1 MKWVTWVLVLALGG
15 FQYSLW
21 LSKGGWRDMWQLE
34 QQVAQQQETNHGL
47 QMRNH
52 ALAAEVADLAV
63 ATNCMQIKTGS
74 LSRSDRMA
82 KYNQLLR
89 IEEELGEAAYY
100 PGKKAFYQL
109 G

>member
-21 LSKGGWRDMWQLE
+21 LSKGGWRDMWRLE

-52 ALAAEVADLAV
+52 ALAAEVADLA
-63 ATNCMQIKTGS
+63 S
-74 LSRSDRMA
+74 
-82 KYNQLLR
+82 
-89 IEEELGEAAYY
+89 GEAAIAEIARVDLGYVQNGEIYY
-100 PGKKAFYQL
+100 RFVDSDTH
-109 G
+109 

>member
-52 ALAAEVADLAV
+52 ALAAEVADLA
-63 ATNCMQIKTGS
+63 S
-74 LSRSDRMA
+74 
-82 KYNQLLR
+82 
-89 IEEELGEAAYY
+89 GEAAIAEIARVDLGYVQSGEIYY
-100 PGKKAFYQL
+100 RFIDL
-109 G
+109 NTH